1 MRTPRSAPHAQ
12 HARWWYLLLLLPVIA
27 TLWLPWFNRSTPAL
41 AGIPFF
47 YWYLL
52 AWVPLSALC
61 SAWVYLRTRHLH

>member
-1 MRTPRSAPHAQ
+1 MPTPRSAL
-12 HARWWYLLLLLPVIA
+12 RTERTRLWYLLLLLPVIA
-27 TLWLPWFNRSTPAL
+27 TLWLPWFNRSEPRL
-41 AGIPFF
+41 AGVPFF